1 MRHRIATLIAA
12 ALVLALAAPVATVSA
27 VLGKERPMRATRI
40 TMAAGA
46 ALVLSLLLASATL
59 ASGPST
65 SHRGLVTAVCGGETY
80 NVAVE
85 NGGKNIGAAQ
95 VVDQFGHAILVYG
108 TSTITDTTTGSV
120 LDSWVSTHGSGHD
133 NQTQTLCV
141 TTIWY
146 SADVAFGPVLPPG
159 VQATDTIL
167 YEIDFWVILK
177 V

>member
-1 MRHRIATLIAA
+1 MQ
-12 ALVLALAAPVATVSA
+12 
-27 VLGKERPMRATRI
+27 PMRVTRI

-46 ALVLSLLLASATL
+46 AMVLSLLLATATL
-59 ASGPST
+59 ASGPAT
-65 SHRGLVTAVCGGETY
+65 SHRGMVTAICGDQTY

-85 NGGKNIGAAQ
+85 NGGQNIGAGQ

-108 TSTITDTTTGSV
+108 TSTITDTRTGDV
-120 LDSWVSTHGSGHD
+120 LDTWVMTHGSGHD

-146 SADVAFGPVLPPG
+146 TADVAFGGVLPPG

-167 YEIDFWVILK
+167 YEIDFWVVLK